1 MALIKSKSFF
11 TSLLILVALIG
22 AAVGGTVHKVG
33 DSKGWTMMGADYE
46 AWASSRMF
54 KVGDSLLFK
63 YNKEYHSV
71 NEVTSNDFE
80 ICEPSSP
87 LARHETGYDTVRL
100 TKPGIHNFICGYP
113 EHCEVGQKLQILVL
127 PASLGPVAAPVPGPV
142 RSRSSSSSP
151 APSPFAD
158 SPVNNGTHN
167 QMGPSPASPAPV
179 PRLVGSRSSSS
190 SPSPSPLADAP
201 VNTGPHYQM
210 GPSPA
215 PVPRSVRP
223 RSSSSSPSPS
233 PLAYAPVNNGP
244 QYQMGPSPSPAPQ
257 SAASN
262 SSVWIGSCFLA
273 SLLSLFILV

>member
-46 AWASSRMF
+46 AWASSRTF
-54 KVGDSLLFK
+54 KVGDSLVFE
-63 YNKEYHSV
+63 YDNEYHDV
-71 NEVTSNDFE
+71 TEVTPNDFE
-80 ICEPSSP
+80 LCEPSSP
-87 LARHETGYDTVRL
+87 LARYETGSDTVSL
-100 TKPGIHNFICGYP
+100 TKPGIRYFICGFP
-113 EHCEVGQKLQILVL
+113 GHCKVGQKLQILVL

-151 APSPFAD
+151 
-158 SPVNNGTHN
+158 
-167 QMGPSPASPAPV
+167 
-179 PRLVGSRSSSS
+179 
-190 SPSPSPLADAP
+190 SPSPLADAP
-201 VNTGPHYQM
+201 VNKAPQYQM
-210 GPSPA
+210 GPSSPSPA

-233 PLAYAPVNNGP
+233 PLANAPVNNGP
-244 QYQMGPSPSPAPQ
+244 QYKMEPSPSPAPQ

-262 SSVWIGSCFLA
+262 SSVWIGSYFLVY
-273 SLLSLFILV
+273 LLSLFILV